1 MDGCVLKCRGISTC
15 IYDSDLIVSRG
26 PNLCVTTWSRYFD
39 KRLGEHG
46 AWVMLY
52 FGTCPLWKGA
62 SINIAFSLDLLSWH
76 KATEPLYKAG
86 GHPAGLDKC
95 EAHKVR
101 PSSQTFSYTS
111 SYI

>member
-1 MDGCVLKCRGISTC
+1 M
-15 IYDSDLIVSRG
+15 SRG
-26 PNLCVTTWSRYFD
+26 PNLRVTWSRYFD

-62 SINIAFSLDLLSWH
+62 SINVAFSLDLLSWH

-101 PSSQTFSYTS
+101 QAF
-111 SYI
+111 